1 MFHVKNRMQPYLPM
15 NVTYFNDRKYD
26 YLQKTIYHTFRT
38 VFLPFL
44 PVKIY
49 DKHFDKT
56 IGRKTK
62 DVQSMLGLFILQALF
77 DLKDSEAVEAYTF
90 DQKFHYALDIKE
102 SEAYLSARA
111 FYYYKTIL
119 LGTEDHIF
127 EQVLNKI
134 FDEIQFDYSLQ
145 RTDSSL
151 VRLNLKKMSQ
161 WELFKS
167 TLTKALREIKNNH
180 PVIFERVPE
189 HIQQYLQNDE
199 NNTWFSDF
207 TPSKAND
214 YLVQAARDVLELKEL
229 FESHSK
235 ISKLESFQLVLRL
248 INEQVDVDDQGQI
261 KVEIKEDC
269 KGTAMANPHDP
280 DAQYSGHKKDIGVK
294 LTTSETCAPDKD
306 TPNPQIITHAEVTP
320 ANTSDRELLQP
331 SIDARDKQGFKP
343 DVELTDN
350 GFESDANHQALQEKD
365 VDLIAPPTGKPP
377 EGFGVMDFE
386 LHEDGQSI
394 NACPMGQACIENKID
409 QKNQKTSSYFDPG
422 QCRACP
428 HSRDCPVKITK
439 RKAKVSWKWNKPRL
453 EARRL
458 AFQED
463 QELIN
468 LFKQRAGGEAGFS
481 QLKVNLGLDRLRCR
495 GSVKSKFKIIMAVT
509 ALNIKRAF
517 NWMKGGSSASRARK
531 NKDFEPDTGILL
543 FFLWLFCSYLR
554 KTLILSGL
562 RPKIL
567 H

>member
-1 MFHVKNRMQPYLPM
+1 MFHAKNRMQPYLPM

-56 IGRKTK
+56 MGRKTK

-77 DLKDSEAVEAYTF
+77 DLKDSDAVESYTF
-90 DQKFHYALDIKE
+90 DQKFHYALDINE
-102 SEAYLSARA
+102 QEAYLSARA

-127 EQVLNKI
+127 EQVLTKI
-134 FDEIQFDYSLQ
+134 FEEIQFDYSLQ

-161 WELFKS
+161 WELFKK
-167 TLTKALREIKNNH
+167 TLAKALNDIKAKH
-180 PVIFERVPE
+180 PVIFKSVPE

-214 YLVQAARDVLELKEL
+214 YVVQAARDALELKEL
-229 FESHSK
+229 FENHPK

-261 KVEIKEDC
+261 KVEIKEEC
-269 KGTAMANPHDP
+269 KGSAMANPHDP
-280 DAQYSGHKKDIGVK
+280 DAQYNGHKKDIGVK
-294 LTTSETCAPDKD
+294 LNTSETCAPDKE

-320 ANTSDRELLQP
+320 ANISDHELLQP
-331 SIDARDKQGFKP
+331 SIDAREEKGFKP

-350 GFESDANHQALQEKD
+350 GYESDANHQALQEKD

-394 NACPMGQACIENKID
+394 DACPMGQACLENKIN
-409 QKNQKTSSYFDPG
+409 QKNQKTASYFEPE

-428 HSRDCPVKITK
+428 HSEDCPVKITK
-439 RKAKVSWKWNKPRL
+439 RKAKVEWQWNKPRL
-453 EARRL
+453 EARRH

-481 QLKVNLGLDRLRCR
+481 QLKVNHGLRRLRCR

-517 NWMKGGSSASRARK
+517 NWMKGGSSASRPRK
-531 NKDFEPDTGILL
+531 NKDFEPDKGILL
-543 FFLWLFCSYLR
+543 FFLWLFSSYLR

-562 RPKIL
+562 RPKNA